1 MARGFLITG
10 TDVAVGK
17 TTVGCALGFAFKAR
31 GMRVG
36 VMKPAETGCAQVD
49 GVLDPRDARALALAS
64 SCTLPLDLI
73 CPYRY
78 AAPLAPAAA
87 AQIDQAPAPDIA
99 NITRSFHEIADV
111 SDVVLVESTG
121 GISVPITWD
130 TDFADLAAMLDLE
143 VVVVVGNRLG
153 CLNAAVLTLKYAAS
167 RSLRLAGYLLCDADS
182 SATPA
187 AATNEDSLRL
197 LTRANYLGR
206 MRHREPLAKSIVEQL
221 L

>member
-1 MARGFLITG
+1 MGRSFLITG
-10 TDVAVGK
+10 TDIGAGK

-36 VMKPAETGCAQVD
+36 VMKPAETGCARVD

-64 SCTLPLDLI
+64 SCTLPLELI

-78 AAPLAPAAA
+78 SAPLAPAAA
-87 AQIDQAPAPDIA
+87 AQIDRTAAPDIA
-99 NITRSFHEIADV
+99 NIARNFREIATV
-111 SDVVLVESTG
+111 SDVVLVESAG
-121 GISVPITWD
+121 GISVPITWN

-143 VVVVVGNRLG
+143 VVVVVGNRPG
-153 CLNAAVLTLKYAAS
+153 CLNSAVLTLKYADS
-167 RSLRLAGYLLCDADS
+167 RGLRVAGYLLCDVESSDS
-182 SATPA
+182 PA
-187 AATNEDSLRL
+187 VATNEDSLRL

-206 MRHREPLAKSIVEQL
+206 MRHREPLAKSIVEKL